1 MLGVRRSEAREA
13 VDSVDGVPQSR
24 QQMFSPL
31 VWHKQAVFPV
41 THTPTTST
49 ILFFQ

>member
-1 MLGVRRSEAREA
+1 MLGVPCSDTPEA
-13 VDSVDGVPQSR
+13 VDSVDGDPQSR
-24 QQMFSPL
+24 QQTFSPL
-31 VWHKQAVFPV
+31 AGHKQAVFPV

>member
-1 MLGVRRSEAREA
+1 MLGVQSIGSRE
-13 VDSVDGVPQSR
+13 VVECVDGDPQIR
-24 QQMFSPL
+24 QHTFSPL
-31 VWHKQAVFPV
+31 LGLKWTVFPA

>member
-1 MLGVRRSEAREA
+1 MLGVQRDGTLGA
-13 VDSVDGVPQSR
+13 VDSVDGDPQPR
-24 QQMFSPL
+24 QQTISPL
-31 VWHKQAVFPV
+31 VAHKQAVFPV